1 MSWWYKNSHKVREKL
16 KYMNYFVVTAVFL
29 NLYYPYLYGVKLFIG
44 IPYIRVILITALLTN

>member
-1 MSWWYKNSHKVREKL
+1 
-16 KYMNYFVVTAVFL
+16 MNYFVVTAVFL